1 MMHIKIIIG
10 DIHGCYD
17 ELLDLLDQIGPAEND
32 VIISVGDFIDC
43 GPKPVQVFNFFH
55 NRANSIVLMGNHE
68 RKHVRGV
75 LSLSQRI
82 TRLQFG
88 EKYPE
93 ARTLMSALPYFFED
107 NDFIVVHAALQP
119 GISMKNQQED
129 ILCGT
134 MSGERRL
141 KALLDEK
148 KWNEAYNGTKPVIF
162 GHKVVGKTPLVYK
175 DRVFGIDTGACHG
188 GWLTAI
194 TVPEF
199 RIYSVKARQ
208 NYWSRIKH
216 EWRFEDLEAGE

>member
-1 MMHIKIIIG
+1 MKRKIIIG

-17 ELLDLLDQIGPAEND
+17 ELLELLDRIGPAEND
-32 VIISVGDFIDC
+32 VIISVGDFIDY
-43 GPKPVQVFNFFH
+43 GPKPVQVFNFFL

-68 RKHVRGV
+68 RKHVRGI

-88 EKYPE
+88 EKYPK
-93 ARTLMSALPYFFED
+93 ARTRMSAFPYFFED
-107 NDFIVVHAALQP
+107 NDAIIVHAALQP
-119 GISMKNQQED
+119 GILMKNQQED

-134 MSGERRL
+134 MSGERKL
-141 KALLDEK
+141 KTLLNGK
-148 KWNEAYNGTKPVIF
+148 KWKEAYNGTKPIIF

-208 NYWSRIKH
+208 NYWSRAKH
-216 EWRFEDLEAGE
+216 EWNIP

>member
-1 MMHIKIIIG
+1 MKRKIVIG

-17 ELLDLLDQIGPAEND
+17 ELLDLLDRIGPAED
-32 VIISVGDFIDC
+32 DFLIPLGDIIDR
-43 GPKPVQVFNFFH
+43 GPRSTQVFNFFQSRR
-55 NRANSIVLMGNHE
+55 NTVVLMGNHE

-75 LSLSQRI
+75 LSLSQKI
-82 TRLQFG
+82 TRHQFDRDYTRA
-88 EKYPE
+88 KSWMM
-93 ARTLMSALPYFFED
+93 TFPYFIED
-107 NDFIVVHAALQP
+107 NDVIVVHAALQP
-119 GISMKNQQED
+119 GISIENQQED

-141 KALLDEK
+141 KALLNGK
-148 KWNEAYNGTKPVIF
+148 KWNEAYNGIKPVIF

-175 DRVFGIDTGACHG
+175 DKIFGIDTGACHG

-216 EWRFEDLEAGE
+216 EWRFEDLEIGE

>member
-1 MMHIKIIIG
+1 MLRKIIIG

-17 ELLDLLDQIGPAEND
+17 ELLDLLNQIGPAEND
-32 VIISVGDFIDC
+32 VIISVGDFIDR

-75 LSLSQRI
+75 LSLSQKI
-82 TRLQFG
+82 TRHQFG
-88 EKYPE
+88 RDYTK
-93 ARTLMSALPYFFED
+93 AKSWMMTFPYFIED

-119 GISMKNQQED
+119 GVPIKDQQED

-141 KALLDEK
+141 KELLDGK

-162 GHKVVGKTPLVYK
+162 GHKVVGKAPLIYK
-175 DRVFGIDTGACHG
+175 DRIFGIDTGACHG

-199 RIYSVKARQ
+199 RIYSVKARE

-216 EWRFEDLEAGE
+216 E